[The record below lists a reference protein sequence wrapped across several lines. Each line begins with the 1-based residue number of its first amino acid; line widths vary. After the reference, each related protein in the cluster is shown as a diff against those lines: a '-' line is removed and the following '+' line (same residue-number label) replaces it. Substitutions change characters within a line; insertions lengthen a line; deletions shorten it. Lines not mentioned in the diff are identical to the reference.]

1 MKQITRFAKASRSV
15 PKSATTSCAFFA
27 VDAEYF
33 RRSAALGK
41 PPAEVRHSCPAAVWY
56 NCDMNVTTILDRF
69 LDPVTQILP
78 PDTARQILDL
88 RLDPQLQ
95 SRLDVL
101 AEKANQGSL
110 SAEEREEYEEYV
122 EGLDLIAVFKL
133 KARAA
138 LRRQAS

>member
-1 MKQITRFAKASRSV
+1 MN
-15 PKSATTSCAFFA
+15 ATS
-27 VDAEYF
+27 
-33 RRSAALGK
+33 
-41 PPAEVRHSCPAAVWY
+41 
-56 NCDMNVTTILDRF
+56 ILDRF
-69 LDPVTQILP
+69 LEPVTQLLP

-88 RLDPQLQ
+88 RIDPQLQ

-101 AEKANQGSL
+101 AEKANQGTL
-110 SAEEREEYEEYV
+110 SAEEHEEYEEYV

>member
-1 MKQITRFAKASRSV
+1 MVRLSHVSR
-15 PKSATTSCAFFA
+15 PLWHN
-27 VDAEYF
+27 
-33 RRSAALGK
+33 R
-41 PPAEVRHSCPAAVWY
+41 
-56 NCDMNVTTILDRF
+56 DMNATTILDRF
-69 LDPVTQILP
+69 LDPVAQILP

-95 SRLDVL
+95 ARLDEL
-101 AEKANQGSL
+101 AEKANQGTL
-110 SAEEREEYEEYV
+110 SAEERQEYEEYV